1 MTDPRTRYVLLGTGN
16 RCEMYLHAMLGDH
29 SDAAELVALA
39 DTNPGRAEYYQD
51 VIEQTYGESVASFDP
66 AQLAG
71 FIKQH
76 SVDRVVIT
84 TPDFTHAELICTAL
98 EAGADVVVEK
108 PLTVDAASTRRIAQA
123 VEATGRE
130 VIVTFNYRYSPR
142 NTALKKAI
150 DDGLVGEVTSI
161 DFTWMLDTVH
171 GADYFRRWHRIKENS
186 GGLLIHKSSHHF
198 DLVNWWL
205 SDSPQRIFAAGG
217 LKFYGP
223 ENAAR
228 RGQDAIERGTNEHS
242 EQEPFDLDLR
252 TDERLRKLYLDNEHY
267 DGYRRDQGVFS
278 GEITIED
285 NLALTVQYERGPVLS
300 YSLNA
305 HSPWEGYR
313 VAVNGTE
320 GRLELDVV
328 ERAAVLPAKGGRPV
342 DPSYSDD
349 GQSTSVRVKGE
360 KLVIQRH
367 WEAAQEIEIVN
378 GEGSHGGGDK
388 LLLAEIFRGSAE
400 DRLGRQAGFAD
411 GARAIAV
418 GICGN
423 QSLATG
429 LPVSVDEVDLG
440 LELSLSENAS
450 A

>member
-217 LKFYGP
+217 L
-223 ENAAR
+223 
-228 RGQDAIERGTNEHS
+228 I
-242 EQEPFDLDLR
+242 
-252 TDERLRKLYLDNEHY
+252 
-267 DGYRRDQGVFS
+267 
-278 GEITIED
+278 
-285 NLALTVQYERGPVLS
+285 
-300 YSLNA
+300 
-305 HSPWEGYR
+305 W
-313 VAVNGTE
+313 
-320 GRLELDVV
+320 
-328 ERAAVLPAKGGRPV
+328 
-342 DPSYSDD
+342 
-349 GQSTSVRVKGE
+349 
-360 KLVIQRH
+360 
-367 WEAAQEIEIVN
+367 
-378 GEGSHGGGDK
+378 
-388 LLLAEIFRGSAE
+388 
-400 DRLGRQAGFAD
+400 
-411 GARAIAV
+411 
-418 GICGN
+418 
-423 QSLATG
+423 
-429 LPVSVDEVDLG
+429 
-440 LELSLSENAS
+440 
-450 A
+450 